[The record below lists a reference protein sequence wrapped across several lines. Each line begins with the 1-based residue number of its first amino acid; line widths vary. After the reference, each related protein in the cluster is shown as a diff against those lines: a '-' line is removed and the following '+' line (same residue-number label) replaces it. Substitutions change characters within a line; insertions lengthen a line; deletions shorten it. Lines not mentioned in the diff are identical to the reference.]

1 MTGSQRLMGALWL
14 GFVIYAFGFAPPDQA
29 DTLTLIQQ
37 LASGQWQGI
46 NPLIVALF
54 NLMGLWPM
62 IYACVVLVDGCGQR
76 VPAWPFVVAS
86 FGVGA
91 FALLPYLALRRSQPT
106 QPAIPATALLRLTE
120 SRWTGV
126 AIALGVV
133 TLLGYGLGLG
143 DWADFVQHWQTSRF
157 IHVMSLDFCML
168 SLVFPVLLADDLARR
183 GMTQSWIVW
192 AVAIAPLV
200 GPALYLSLRSP
211 LPLAHP
217 EGAIAPSTDS

>member
-1 MTGSQRLMGALWL
+1 MARVCDLCLRICAPGSGRSL
-14 GFVIYAFGFAPPDQA
+14 I
-29 DTLTLIQQ
+29 LIQQ
-37 LASGQWQGI
+37 LAAGQWQGI

-91 FALLPYLALRRSQPT
+91 FALLPYVALRRSPA
-106 QPAIPATALLRLTE
+106 PSAIPNTALLRLTE
-120 SRWTGV
+120 SRWTGA

-133 TLLGYGLGLG
+133 VLLGYGLAKG
-143 DWADFVQHWQTSRF
+143 DWADFIQQWHTSRF
-157 IHVMSLDFCML
+157 IHVMSLDFCVL

-183 GMTQSWIVW
+183 GMTQSWIFW

-200 GPALYLSLRSP
+200 GPALYLGLRSP
-211 LPLAHP
+211 IPLAAP
-217 EGAIAPSTDS
+217 ENAIAPSTDS